1 MSITYDKQ
9 TDILSIDLAKG
20 RYEVSKKITDRIIV
34 DVTKQGKV
42 LGIEIL
48 DASETIQSFNPTR
61 LMSGFREN
69 NVSHAVT

>member
-1 MSITYDKQ
+1 MNVTYDKQ

-34 DVTKQGKV
+34 DVTTQGKV

-48 DASETIQSFNPTR
+48 DASETIQSFNPAR
-61 LMSGFREN
+61 LMSGFRKN
-69 NVSHAVT
+69 NASHAVV

>member
-20 RYEVSKKITDRIIV
+20 GYEKSRKITDRIIV
-34 DVTKQGKV
+34 DVTKKGKV

-61 LMSGFREN
+61 IMSGWDQN
-69 NVSHAVT
+69 NSRVVA

>member
-1 MSITYDKQ
+1 MNIKYDKV

-20 RYEVSKKITDRIIV
+20 RYEKSKKITDRIIV

-48 DASETIQSFNPTR
+48 DASETIQSFNAAR
-61 LMSGFREN
+61 LMSGWEQN
-69 NVSHAVT
+69 NNRAVA

>member
-1 MSITYDKQ
+1 MNITYDKL

-20 RYEVSKKITDRIIV
+20 RYEVSKKITDGIIV

-48 DASETIQSFNPTR
+48 DASETIQSFNPVHI
-61 LMSGFREN
+61 MSGWEQN
-69 NVSHAVT
+69 NSRAVA

>member
-1 MSITYDKQ
+1 MNITYDKL

-20 RYEVSKKITDRIIV
+20 RYEVSRKITDGIIV

-48 DASETIQSFNPTR
+48 DASETIQSFNPVR
-61 LMSGFREN
+61 IMSGWEQN
-69 NVSHAVT
+69 NSRAVA

>member
-20 RYEVSKKITDRIIV
+20 GYEKSRKITDSIIV
-34 DVTKQGKV
+34 DVTKKGKV

-61 LMSGFREN
+61 IMSGWDQN
-69 NVSHAVT
+69 NNSVVA

>member
-20 RYEVSKKITDRIIV
+20 GYEKSRKITDSIIV
-34 DVTKQGKV
+34 DVTKKGKV

-61 LMSGFREN
+61 IMSGWDQDNSR
-69 NVSHAVT
+69 VVA